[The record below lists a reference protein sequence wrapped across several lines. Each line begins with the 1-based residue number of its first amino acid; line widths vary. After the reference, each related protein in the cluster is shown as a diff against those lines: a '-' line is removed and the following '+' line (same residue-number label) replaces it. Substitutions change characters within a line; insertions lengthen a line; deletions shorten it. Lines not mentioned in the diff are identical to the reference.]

1 MANDFLLDL
10 PVDQAVDTLDVVVQ
24 RQHMVDPLIQR
35 AMVLALLRND
45 PQLRIFN
52 GEGIYQSLTKVTTG
66 ATSAL
71 QSELNSCQTYLKQL
85 LNTPTVQISD
95 LYFTIDTSGTSIQ
108 VTLHMVKTTGDTVSA
123 VVIQ

>member
-10 PVDQAVDTLDVVVQ
+10 PVDQAVDTLNVVVQ
-24 RQHMVDPLIQR
+24 RQHTVDPLIQR

-45 PQLRIFN
+45 PQLRIFD

-71 QSELNSCQTYLKQL
+71 QSELNNCQTYLKQL

-95 LYFTIDTSGTSIQ
+95 LYFTIDTSGKSIQ